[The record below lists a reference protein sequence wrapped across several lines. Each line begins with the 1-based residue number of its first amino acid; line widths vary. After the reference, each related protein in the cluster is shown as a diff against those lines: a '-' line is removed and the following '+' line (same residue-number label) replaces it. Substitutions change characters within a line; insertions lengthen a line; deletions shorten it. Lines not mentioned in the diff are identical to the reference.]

1 MSVRSALRLKV
12 VLPVTIFHNREKQ
25 VAHTLDASSNSA
37 RLAGLCLPIEPGDI
51 IEIQRN
57 ASRAKF
63 KVFWVGAPGSL
74 LAGQAGVRALPGSKT
89 IWTPDFPQDEPDVNC
104 DPQHLR
110 SGLPLV
116 RSVHPA
122 ATPNEEVPARQ
133 EFKGG
138 ASIRATGYSHAIYA
152 QIADVSEYGAQLK
165 TPFVLPPN
173 TELFVLFNLNGVVV
187 EVPGL
192 VRASDAMAGM
202 EVGFQKMSAV
212 TQDKL
217 RMALRAG
224 EEAVLNVAPAAVAQ
238 ESSDRMRLAI

>member
-1 MSVRSALRLKV
+1 MSVRTALRLKV
-12 VLPVTIFHNREKQ
+12 VLPVTIFHDREKQ
-25 VAHTLDASSNSA
+25 VAHTLDAASNSA
-37 RLAGLCLPIEPGDI
+37 RLAGLCLPIEPGDT

-63 KVFWVGAPGSL
+63 KVYWVGAPGSL

-89 IWTPDFPQDEPDVNC
+89 IWTPDFPQDAPDLNC

-116 RSVHPA
+116 RSLHPA
-122 ATPNEEVPARQ
+122 TPKEDVPTRQ

-152 QIADVSEYGAQLK
+152 QISDVSQYGAQLK

-187 EVPGL
+187 EVPGF
-192 VRASDAMAGM
+192 VRTSDALAGM

-217 RMALRAG
+217 RMALG
-224 EEAVLNVAPAAVAQ
+224 SVEQPSLDVASAPVAQ
-238 ESSDRMRLAI
+238 EQPDHMPLAI